1 MQKLFKN
8 KLSFFTLAVFLFFI
22 VALTMTGTGCDS
34 DDAPESDTTGEGEE
48 TVREGDVANELIIG
62 LGRDFHYGPED
73 RSFLHGSTNVWE
85 SLTYLDENLEAVPE
99 LAESFSSSEDG
110 TVWTF
115 KIREGVV
122 FHDGAELD
130 AEVVKK
136 NIERASR
143 HTSLA
148 PNYNTMTE
156 IRVTD
161 PMTVEIVLSEPSPT
175 FPELISYHGSPIFSP
190 NVIDD
195 EGTDISAPIGTG
207 PYVFKEYRDEQI
219 YLEANPDYHRGKPS
233 IDKVVFY
240 HIPDENTRVSALK
253 AGDVNALADVGVIL
267 PDQVPDIEDYEGIN
281 IKTVDVLTSI
291 YLHFQNDNSPVN
303 DAALRR
309 GISKLIDRDELV
321 EVLNSGFGT
330 PAEGIMSP
338 LASYWIKPDTAPRFA
353 PEEAKEIFEEADLSE
368 AVDIL
373 VCANWARRW
382 PILSIAQYLQTEL
395 NNAGFN
401 VSMRS
406 LEMGAYMDEARE
418 GNYHITFTPWTGS
431 DPDDYFRGWIQ
442 SDGSFNTARGLFY
455 SNPDADELIA
465 AGRKEMDRE
474 RRREIYNQLQDIVSE
489 EMPMTPIYHDMTI
502 YATKDFVKDFEMDF
516 NFKADLHRASI
527 Q

>member
-1 MQKLFKN
+1 MQNLLKGRH
-8 KLSFFTLAVFLFFI
+8 SIFTLAISILLI
-22 VALTMTGTGCDS
+22 TILTLAGTGCDS
-34 DDAPESDTTGEGEE
+34 DDAPEGDLTGESEY
-48 TVREGDVANELIIG
+48 ANELIIG
-62 LGRDFHYGPED
+62 LGRDFHYGPQD

-85 SLTYLDENLEAVPE
+85 SLTYLNENLEAVPE

-115 KIREGVV
+115 KIREGVL
-122 FHDGAELD
+122 FHDGEELNAD
-130 AEVVKK
+130 VVKK

-143 HTSLA
+143 HNALA
-148 PNYNTMTE
+148 PSYNTMTE
-156 IRVTD
+156 VRVTD
-161 PMTVEIVLSEPSPT
+161 PMTIEIVLSEPSPT

-195 EGTDISAPIGTG
+195 ENTDITAPVGTG
-207 PYVFKEYRDEQI
+207 PYIFKEYRDEQI
-219 YLEANPDYHRGKPS
+219 YLEANPDYYKGKPS

-267 PDQVPDIEDYEGIN
+267 PDQVPDIEGYEGITM
-281 IKTVDVLTSI
+281 KTVDVLTSI
-291 YLHFQNDNSPVN
+291 YLHFQNENSPVS

-309 GISKLIDRDELV
+309 GISMLMDRDELV
-321 EVLNSGFGT
+321 EKLNSGFGK
-330 PAEGIMSP
+330 PAGGIISP
-338 LASYWIKPDTAPRFA
+338 LAGYWIKSDTAPRFV
-353 PEEAKEIFEEADLSE
+353 PDEAKAIFEGLEISE
-368 AVDIL
+368 SIDIL

-395 NNAGFN
+395 NSAGFN

-431 DPDDYFRGWIQ
+431 DPDDFFRAWIQ
-442 SDGSFNTARGLFY
+442 SDGSLNTARGLFY
-455 SNPDADELIA
+455 SNPEADELIA
-465 AGRKEMDRE
+465 AGRKEIDRE
-474 RRREIYNQLQDIVSE
+474 RRREIYNELQDIISE

-502 YATKDFVKDFEMDF
+502 YATKDYVKDFEMDF